1 MAKASQK
8 PPKPQTVR
16 KNIRSQ
22 NRRELESWLRR
33 NGHPR
38 FRADQI
44 LRWLY
49 ARRVDSWRAMR
60 NLPESLRETLAENFD
75 ASLPILTRRQTS
87 ADASQK
93 YLWSLSDGHFVESVL
108 LPANPNRDGAAADR
122 KTLCVSTQVGC
133 AYGCRFCAS
142 GLDGWKRHLTPDE
155 IVGQVIA
162 AENQALR
169 ETKTSAGRESPP
181 IPKCATSGRCIN
193 NLVFMGMGEPLAN
206 YENLQTALNI
216 LNADWGVGI
225 GARRITI
232 STSGLAPQIRRLA
245 DEPAQYR
252 LAVSLHGPTDKV
264 RQKIMPINS
273 RYPISE
279 LTEACEYYAQKRGKK
294 ITLEYILIEGVNDDP
309 TLAKPLSKLALR
321 LRAKVNLIPY
331 NRVAELKWR
340 RPFIEQQK
348 RFFQALRHHGVP
360 TTLRQEKGHD
370 IDAACGQLRRKDH
383 RAGKSSLTKTTI
395 HQLESIPTIPILH
408 S

>member
-1 MAKASQK
+1 MAESSPK
-8 PPKPQTVR
+8 PPQTQTAR

-22 NRRELESWLRR
+22 NRRELESWMLR

-49 ARRVDSWRAMR
+49 ARRVDSWDKMR
-60 NLPESLRETLAENFD
+60 NLPKSLREALSENFD
-75 ASLPILTRRQTS
+75 AGLPILARRQTS

-93 YLWSLSDGHFVESVL
+93 YLWHLSDGEFVESVL
-108 LPANPNRDGAAADR
+108 LPASPNGTGVAASR

-155 IVGQVIA
+155 IVGQVLA
-162 AENQALR
+162 AQNQTLR
-169 ETKTSAGRESPP
+169 KTETGGGRESPP
-181 IPKCATSGRCIN
+181 IPECATSGRAIH

-245 DEPAQYR
+245 DEPPQYR
-252 LAVSLHGPTDKV
+252 LAVSLHGPTDEV
-264 RQKIMPINS
+264 RRKIMPVNS

-279 LTEACEYYAQKRGKK
+279 LTAACEYYAQKQGKK
-294 ITLEYILIEGVNDDP
+294 ITLEYILIEGVNDDA

-340 RPFIEQQK
+340 RPSIEQQK
-348 RFFQALRHHGVP
+348 RFYQALHHQGV
-360 TTLRQEKGHD
+360 TVTLRREKGRD
-370 IDAACGQLRRKDH
+370 INAACGQLRRKII
-383 RAGKSSLTKTTI
+383 AQAKAV
-395 HQLESIPTIPILH
+395 
-408 S
+408 

>member
-1 MAKASQK
+1 MAESAEKS
-8 PPKPQTVR
+8 PKPQAPR

-22 NRRELESWLRR
+22 HRRELESWLLR

-49 ARRVDSWRAMR
+49 ARRVDSWNTMS
-60 NLPESLRETLAENFD
+60 NLPESLQKDLAENFD
-75 ASLPILTRRQTS
+75 AGLPILAQRQTS
-87 ADASQK
+87 ADATQK
-93 YLWSLSDGHFVESVL
+93 YLWRLSDGEFVESVFI
-108 LPANPNRDGAAADR
+108 PASPDRTGAVAGR

-155 IVGQVIA
+155 IVGQVLA
-162 AENQALR
+162 AENQAHR
-169 ETKTSAGRESPP
+169 KTETAAARESSSVTE
-181 IPKCATSGRCIN
+181 CATSERSIN

-252 LAVSLHGPTDKV
+252 LAVSLHGPTDEV
-264 RQKIMPINS
+264 RRKIMPINS

-279 LTEACEYYAQKRGKK
+279 LTAACEYYAQKRGKK
-294 ITLEYILIEGVNDDP
+294 ITLEYILIEGVNDDA
-309 TLAKPLSKLALR
+309 TLAQPLSELAFR

-331 NRVAELKWR
+331 NIVTGLKWR
-340 RPFIEQQK
+340 RPSIEQQK
-348 RFFQALRHHGVP
+348 RFFQALHYRGVSV
-360 TTLRQEKGHD
+360 TLRREKGHD
-370 IDAACGQLRRKDH
+370 IAAACGQLRRKIT
-383 RAGKSSLTKTTI
+383 AQTKAV
-395 HQLESIPTIPILH
+395 
-408 S
+408 

>member
-1 MAKASQK
+1 MIDAAGQSTPTQA
-8 PPKPQTVR
+8 VR
-16 KNIRSQ
+16 DNIRSQ
-22 NRRELESWLRR
+22 HRRELESWMLR

-44 LRWLY
+44 LHWLY
-49 ARRVDSWRAMR
+49 TRRVNSWSAMR
-60 NLPESLRETLAENFD
+60 NLPESLREALSENFD
-75 ASLPILTRRQTS
+75 AGLPILARRQTS
-87 ADASQK
+87 ADATQK
-93 YLWSLSDGHFVESVL
+93 YLWRLSDGEFIESIL
-108 LPANPNRDGAAADR
+108 IPASPNRIADAANR

-155 IVGQVIA
+155 IVGQVLA

-169 ETKTSAGRESPP
+169 KIEAPADKESPS
-181 IPKCATSGRCIN
+181 IPKCARSGRLIN

-206 YENLQTALNI
+206 YKNLQTALNI

-252 LAVSLHGPTDKV
+252 LAVSLHGPTDEV
-264 RQKIMPINS
+264 RRQIMPINS

-294 ITLEYILIEGVNDDP
+294 ITLEYILIEGVNDHP

-331 NRVAELKWR
+331 NRVAEFKWR
-340 RPFIEQQK
+340 RPSTEQQK
-348 RFFQALRHHGVP
+348 RFFQALRHRGVP
-360 TTLRQEKGHD
+360 ATLRREKGHD
-370 IDAACGQLRRKDH
+370 IDAACGQLRRKII
-383 RAGKSSLTKTTI
+383 APAKAV
-395 HQLESIPTIPILH
+395 
-408 S
+408 

>member
-1 MAKASQK
+1 MAESAEKSL
-8 PPKPQTVR
+8 KPQTPR

-22 NRRELESWLRR
+22 HRRELESWLLR

-49 ARRVDSWRAMR
+49 ARRVDSWNTMS
-60 NLPESLRETLAENFD
+60 NLPESLREALSENFD
-75 ASLPILTRRQTS
+75 ASLPILAQRQTS
-87 ADASQK
+87 ADATQK
-93 YLWSLSDGHFVESVL
+93 YLWRLSDGEFVESVFI
-108 LPANPNRDGAAADR
+108 PASPNRTGAVAGR

-142 GLDGWKRHLTPDE
+142 GLNGWKRHLTPDE
-155 IVGQVIA
+155 IVGQVLA
-162 AENQALR
+162 AEDQAHR
-169 ETKTSAGRESPP
+169 KTETAAARESPSV
-181 IPKCATSGRCIN
+181 PKCAASERSIN

-252 LAVSLHGPTDKV
+252 LAVSLHGPTDEV
-264 RQKIMPINS
+264 RRKIMPVNS

-279 LTEACEYYAQKRGKK
+279 LTAACEYYAQKRGKK
-294 ITLEYILIEGVNDDP
+294 ITFEYILIKGVNDDP
-309 TLAKPLSKLALR
+309 TLAKPLSELALR
-321 LRAKVNLIPY
+321 LHAKVNLIPY
-331 NRVAELKWR
+331 NIVDGLKWR
-340 RPFIEQQK
+340 RPSIEQQK
-348 RFFQALRHHGVP
+348 RFFQALRRRGVP
-360 TTLRQEKGHD
+360 ATLRREKGHD
-370 IDAACGQLRRKDH
+370 IAAACGQLRRKIT
-383 RAGKSSLTKTTI
+383 AQTKAV
-395 HQLESIPTIPILH
+395 
-408 S
+408 

>member
-1 MAKASQK
+1 MMTEASQK
-8 PPKPQTVR
+8 PPKPQTAR

-22 NRRELESWLRR
+22 HRRELESWLFR
-33 NGHPR
+33 NGYPR

-44 LRWLY
+44 LHWLY

-60 NLPESLRETLAENFD
+60 NLPKSLGEDLAKNFD
-75 ASLPILTRRQTS
+75 VGLPILARRQTS

-93 YLWSLSDGHFVESVL
+93 YLWRLSNGDFVESVL
-108 LPANPNRDGAAADR
+108 LPASPNRTGAAADR

-155 IVGQVIA
+155 IVGQVLA
-162 AENQALR
+162 TENQALP
-169 ETKTSAGRESPP
+169 ETKTTAGRKSPP
-181 IPKCATSGRCIN
+181 IPECATSGRSIN

-252 LAVSLHGPTDKV
+252 LAVSLHGPTDEV
-264 RQKIMPINS
+264 RRKIMPVNS

-279 LTEACEYYAQKRGKK
+279 LTAACEYYAQKRGKK

-331 NRVAELKWR
+331 NRVAELKWQH
-340 RPFIEQQK
+340 PSIEQQK
-348 RFFQALRHHGVP
+348 HFFQALRHRGVP
-360 TTLRQEKGHD
+360 ATLRREKGHD
-370 IDAACGQLRRKDH
+370 IDAACGQLRRKIT
-383 RAGKSSLTKTTI
+383 AQTKGVR
-395 HQLESIPTIPILH
+395 QKQQCAN
-408 S
+408 